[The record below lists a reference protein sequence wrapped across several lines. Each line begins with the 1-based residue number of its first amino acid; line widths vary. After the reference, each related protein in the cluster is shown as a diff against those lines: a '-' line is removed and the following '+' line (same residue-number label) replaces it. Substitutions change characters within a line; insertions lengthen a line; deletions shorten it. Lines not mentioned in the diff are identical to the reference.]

1 MRKFSTM
8 LAVLVLAGCTS
19 LESDLPVL
27 GMVENG
33 IYTQPD
39 GAFACPVP
47 GPGQGFRGAV
57 RIRDAAELVE
67 TRQRVIPVD
76 ERKPWDPQLR
86 NEIVYPIKV
95 VASHIVRFTD
105 EADPKRFLEV
115 QFRPMRPV
123 DTAEAVYG
131 SGYGGGNYGLLREAH
146 RDRDGLEYGMAVLQ
160 LPYFVKGRGYMGMD
174 LWEMYL
180 NGDDPGPDID
190 VVFNVIH
197 AGQHVSILLHTSSL
211 EFLPEDVNPKDLM
224 TVNAALKSD
233 PDVLDTVEDR
243 LFTLVA
249 QCRFSPID

>member
-1 MRKFSTM
+1 MRAISTI
-8 LAVLVLAGCTS
+8 LAVLVLAGCAS
-19 LESDLPVL
+19 LKSDLPVL
-27 GMVENG
+27 GAVENG

-39 GAFACPVP
+39 GAFACPIP
-47 GPGQGFRGAV
+47 GPEQGFRGTAG
-57 RIRDAAELVE
+57 IRDAAELVE
-67 TRQRVIPVD
+67 TRQRLIPVN

-95 VASHIVRFTD
+95 VASHLVRFTD
-105 EADPKRFLEV
+105 EADPKRWLEV

-123 DTAEAVYG
+123 DTPEAVYA

-146 RDRDGLEYGMAVLQ
+146 RTRDGLEYGMAVLQ

-197 AGQHVSILLHTSSL
+197 AGRHISFLLHTTSL
-211 EFLPEDVNPKDLM
+211 EFLSEDVNPKDLM
-224 TVNAALKSD
+224 AVNAALKAD
-233 PDVLDTVEDR
+233 PDMLRAVEDR
-243 LFTLVA
+243 LFALVA
-249 QCRFSPID
+249 QCRFSPIE